1 MTKLK
6 LVSLVAIF
14 TVLCCM
20 ERAFASGKPTAPSDT
35 KEESH
40 AKKAGKKLG
49 EAGKKL
55 EQAYKETVV
64 KPSKEFRKGVK
75 EGEQKAKTKTK

>member
-6 LVSLVAIF
+6 LVSLVAIL
-14 TVLCCM
+14 TVLSCM
-20 ERAFASGKPTAPSDT
+20 EGAFASGKPTTSSNT
-35 KEESH
+35 EEESH
-40 AKKAGKKLG
+40 AHKAGKKLG

-64 KPSKEFRKGVK
+64 KPGKEFSKGVK
-75 EGEQKAKTKTK
+75 KGEKKAKSETK